1 MSESSRTVSLASLHK
16 GARGIVARVA
26 EDDSA
31 LGDADGA
38 TVALRLIELGFV
50 AGEPVEI
57 IAEARPGGD
66 PIAVRIGG
74 SHFALRRSE
83 AAAVMVTP
91 LGGEHA
97 ETVQVSSVS
106 GAT

>member
-1 MSESSRTVSLASLHK
+1 MSNPLYTAHQEA
-16 GARGIVARVA
+16 A
-26 EDDSA
+26 EK
-31 LGDADGA
+31 L
-38 TVALRLIELGFV
+38 ALRLIELGFV

-74 SHFALRRSE
+74 SHFALRRRE

-91 LGGEHA
+91 LGGEQA
-97 ETVQVSSVS
+97 DTVQVTSTS

>member
-1 MSESSRTVSLASLHK
+1 MPDSPRIVSLASLHK
-16 GARGIVARVA
+16 GARGVVARVA

-31 LGDADGA
+31 LGDEGGA

-50 AGEPVEI
+50 AGESVEI

-74 SHFALRRSE
+74 SHFALRRRE
-83 AAAVMVTP
+83 AAAVMVN
-91 LGGEHA
+91 
-97 ETVQVSSVS
+97 VS
-106 GAT
+106 GES